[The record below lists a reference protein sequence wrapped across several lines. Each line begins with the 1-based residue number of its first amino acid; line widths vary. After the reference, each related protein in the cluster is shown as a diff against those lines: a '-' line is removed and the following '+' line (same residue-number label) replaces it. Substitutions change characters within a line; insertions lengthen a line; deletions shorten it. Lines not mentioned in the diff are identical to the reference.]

1 MERARFCACVFPQSS
16 AVVPRLSSTILV
28 LARAPAA
35 AAAASPSTSQNL
47 FKILFVQRSRSSGF
61 MASAHV
67 FPGGVLDKADENT
80 DAWTTGVPRAAA
92 AAALS
97 SSPSYPSLNP
107 AGRFPLRQDKGDLM
121 ALRICAVRVLFEET
135 GLLLAR
141 PASTAASASPA
152 VAEDVLLS
160 SAHSFPSLEAQQ
172 ASQKA
177 SSSNAGSL
185 ASMLARER
193 LQLEPLKLVPWSRW
207 ITPVFEKRR
216 YDTMFYLA
224 ALSAPYASLSAD
236 PREVSSMLWLSPREA
251 LDMASRRAIVLPPP
265 TTYILREIE
274 HARTVE
280 EVMQHAP
287 RRNITPLLPR
297 LLPQEALPHT
307 IADAES
313 SAQAVPANRAAA
325 AAAAAVLHMS
335 LPGDVC
341 YPGEDG
347 LLPAA
352 CQVLSSRPLTEQQQ
366 LWHRMLRS
374 TDPKETETAIF
385 RPQEMHLPLADAP
398 PQLAKL

>member
-1 MERARFCACVFPQSS
+1 MTSS
-16 AVVPRLSSTILV
+16 VVPRLSSTILV

-35 AAAASPSTSQNL
+35 AAAAPSTSQNL

-67 FPGGVLDKADENT
+67 FPGGVLDKADEDT
-80 DAWTTGVPRAAA
+80 DAWTMGAPRAAAAAAA

-97 SSPSYPSLNP
+97 SPSSYPSLNP
-107 AGRFPLRQDKGDLM
+107 AGRFPLRQDKGDSM
-121 ALRICAVRVLFEET
+121 ALRICAVRELFEET

-141 PASTAASASPA
+141 PASTAANASPA
-152 VAEDVLLS
+152 VVDDVLLS

-172 ASQKA
+172 SSQKA

-185 ASMLARER
+185 ASMLTREH
-193 LQLEPLKLVPWSRW
+193 LQLEPFKLVPWSRW

-251 LDMASRRAIVLPPP
+251 LDLASRRAIVLPPP

-297 LLPQEALPHT
+297 LLPQEALPNT
-307 IADAES
+307 VADAES
-313 SAQAVPANRAAA
+313 VQAVPANGVAATA
-325 AAAAAVLHMS
+325 SAVLHMS

-352 CQVLSSRPLTEQQQ
+352 CQVLSSRPLTEQQR

-398 PQLAKL
+398 QQLAKL